1 MIRTALLVAALF
13 AAGPGSGFA
22 QMAPHAKTAAPAPA
36 PTAKMAAEATRVDI
50 NAATVDQLASIKG
63 LSKVFAEAIVQAR
76 PFTNVEELTT
86 NKILPAEVFASVK
99 DRLIV
104 H

>member
-1 MIRTALLVAALF
+1 MIRSALLVAALF
-13 AAGPGSGFA
+13 AAGPGFA
-22 QMAPHAKTAAPAPA
+22 QMAPPAKTATPTPA
-36 PTAKMAAEATRVDI
+36 PTAKMATEATRVDI

-76 PFTNVEELTT
+76 PFTNIEELTT

-104 H
+104 R